1 MTKGLNKIEKK
12 LFKIE
17 HGILVGM
24 FEEAM
29 NGYADAL
36 GVSRNL
42 VWKLLFEELNSAK
55 K

>member
-1 MTKGLNKIEKK
+1 MTRGLTKIQKR
-12 LFKIE
+12 LFKVE
-17 HGILVGM
+17 HDILVGM

-36 GVSRNL
+36 GVSRKL